1 MMPRKFDSEI
11 YVAPNDEWIF
21 RGNPIEKEEILTYFR
36 NNLHGNEKGVYIE
49 NTFGELSEHGYLKID
64 GFPCHVL
71 HIEVTPTEIVFITD
85 DGRTYPFGE
94 FEIYETEDGGILG
107 VRAEEERIKYRFTW
121 NAAKEL
127 SDLLTEEEGGTYLD
141 WKGVRM
147 EIPKYVGEVNVPL
160 PADYS

>member
-147 EIPKYVGEVNVPL
+147 EIPKYVGEVNVSL
-160 PADYS
+160 PTDYS

>member
-1 MMPRKFDSEI
+1 MMTRKFDSEI

-160 PADYS
+160 PTDYS